1 MKILEDQSKNRRRLY
16 KKKTMKERRRKVK
29 DETKERKV
37 VGEHKDDISDT
48 EDNEMLVP
56 EICPICNTKKK
67 NIFLHI
73 KTKKSCFMKIDKQV
87 FEKCSKILR
96 YNTQKAQ
103 NRKRD
108 TEKEKKES
116 TSEKETFKNAVKSK
130 SYETYKERQNRRNK
144 EGQKQRESSSK

>member
-56 EICPICNTKKK
+56 EICPICNKKK
-67 NIFLHI
+67 EYF
-73 KTKKSCFMKIDKQV
+73 
-87 FEKCSKILR
+87 
-96 YNTQKAQ
+96 
-103 NRKRD
+103 
-108 TEKEKKES
+108 S
-116 TSEKETFKNAVKSK
+116 T
-130 SYETYKERQNRRNK
+130 Y
-144 EGQKQRESSSK
+144 

>member
-1 MKILEDQSKNRRRLY
+1 MEVCPSCEKKHKNLNLHIKMSTKWKNNVSEEDMKILEDQSKNRRRLY

-73 KTKKSCFMKIDKQV
+73 TP
-87 FEKCSKILR
+87 SKP
-96 YNTQKAQ
+96 
-103 NRKRD
+103 
-108 TEKEKKES
+108 
-116 TSEKETFKNAVKSK
+116 
-130 SYETYKERQNRRNK
+130 
-144 EGQKQRESSSK
+144 EG